1 MVKEEKPMLKKWIM
15 IIFVGIVVNG
25 TGVALASPPSG
36 YSQFVQSLDSIAA
49 GAVMPVA
56 DEQQFAMRSATLPTG
71 FSNQSAQIVAIAKEM
86 LGQPVVWGGSSPA
99 QGFDCSGLVQYV
111 YKQAGITLPRTA
123 DIQFLVGRNVST
135 PSLQPGD
142 LVYFTTYEPGAS
154 HVGIYIGKDK
164 FIHTSFSKGVV
175 AIADMNERY
184 FVQRY
189 YGAKRVL

>member
-1 MVKEEKPMLKKWIM
+1 MLKKWIIM
-15 IIFVGIVVNG
+15 LFGGILFSS

-36 YSQFVQSLDSIAA
+36 YSQFMQSLDSIVV

-56 DEQQFAMRSATLPTG
+56 DDQQIAARAATLPTSQFG
-71 FSNQSAQIVAIAKEM
+71 QSGQSAQIVAAAKEM
-86 LGQPVVWGGSSPA
+86 LGQPVVWGGASPA

-111 YKQAGITLPRTA
+111 YKQAGINLPRTA
-123 DIQFLVGRNVST
+123 DIQFLVGRTVS
-135 PSLQPGD
+135 PAFLQPGD

-164 FIHTSFSKGVV
+164 FIHTSFSKNVV
-175 AIADMNERY
+175 AIADMNDSY

>member
-1 MVKEEKPMLKKWIM
+1 MLKKWI
-15 IIFVGIVVNG
+15 IILFAGILFNG
-25 TGVALASPPSG
+25 TEIALASPPNSG
-36 YSQFVQSLDSIAA
+36 YSQFMQSLDSIVA

-56 DEQQFAMRSATLPTG
+56 DEQQIAARSATLST
-71 FSNQSAQIVAIAKEM
+71 NQLSQSSQAKQIVAVAKEM
-86 LGQPVVWGGSSPA
+86 LGQPVVWGGTTPA

-111 YKQAGITLPRTA
+111 YKQAGIHLPRTA
-123 DIQFLVGRNVST
+123 DIQFLVGRTVSLS
-135 PSLQPGD
+135 SLQPGD

-154 HVGIYIGKDK
+154 HVGIYIGNDK